1 MKTIILPIIFCLS
14 CVGTS
19 SITGTSGLSQA
30 ELSAI
35 PKGATEVIIHGQDRN
50 ELYERIVNTL
60 IQRGHR
66 INREDK
72 DRFYLTTEGKDVGE
86 STLQRMT
93 IVVSERDFCLGD
105 CAEAVIRTEWMPGMQ
120 ANTMATA
127 FSGLDVTSTWETAKY
142 EVSRLGIAFAESVA
156 VAKATGGVISY
167 R

>member
-35 PKGATEVIIHGQDRN
+35 PKGATEVIIQGQDRN

-66 INREDK
+66 ISREDK

-93 IVVSERDFCLGD
+93 IVVSEN
-105 CAEAVIRTEWMPGMQ
+105 AEAVIRTEWMPGMQ

>member
-50 ELYERIVNTL
+50 ELYERIVNIL

-93 IVVSERDFCLGD
+93 IVVSEN
-105 CAEAVIRTEWMPGMQ
+105 AEAIIRTEWMPGMQ

-167 R
+167 K

>member
-1 MKTIILPIIFCLS
+1 MKTIIAPIIFCLS

-35 PKGATEVIIHGQDRN
+35 PKGATEVIIHGQDRH

-93 IVVSERDFCLGD
+93 IVVSEN
-105 CAEAVIRTEWMPGMQ
+105 AEATIRTEWMPGMQ

-127 FSGLDVTSTWETAKY
+127 FSGLDVDSAWETAKY

-167 R
+167 K

>member
-1 MKTIILPIIFCLS
+1 MKTIIAPIIFCLS

-35 PKGATEVIIHGQDRN
+35 PKGATEVIIHGQDRHK
-50 ELYERIVNTL
+50 LYERIVNIL

-93 IVVSERDFCLGD
+93 IVVSED
-105 CAEAVIRTEWMPGMQ
+105 AEATIRTEWMPGMQ

-167 R
+167 K